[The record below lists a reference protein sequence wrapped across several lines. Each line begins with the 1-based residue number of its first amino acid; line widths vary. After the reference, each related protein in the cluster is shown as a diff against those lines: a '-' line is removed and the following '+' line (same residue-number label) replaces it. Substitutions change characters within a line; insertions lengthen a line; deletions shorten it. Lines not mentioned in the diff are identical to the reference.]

1 MMMARMMMTML
12 DLSSPPQPRPSSIS
26 PPLLCWTAQGW
37 QPAHSGGDD
46 DDDDDDGDGGND
58 DEDDDHDDD
67 DDDDDDDDEKDDEET
82 SMIVGAE
89 QMLRLGEGGATRFWS
104 SKALQNYMYRVAEY

>member
-1 MMMARMMMTML
+1 MTML

-46 DDDDDDGDGGND
+46 DDDDDDGGGND
-58 DEDDDHDDD
+58 DEDDDDDH
-67 DDDDDDDDEKDDEET
+67 DDEKDDEET

>member
-1 MMMARMMMTML
+1 MTML
-12 DLSSPPQPRPSSIS
+12 DLSSPPQLRPSSIS

-46 DDDDDDGDGGND
+46 DDDDDGDGVND
-58 DEDDDHDDD
+58 DEDDDHDHDH
-67 DDDDDDDDEKDDEET
+67 DDDDDDEKDDEET